1 MRALSVCTVVTLSPN
16 DAQAGK
22 ASASN
27 KLGSNRRT
35 VFPFG
40 NPKGAGRFI
49 VCPLM
54 ALPTNTRRNLAAWQG
69 RLTDSPRILF
79 HFTGIA
85 AMTGLRYKRVSMAI
99 VSQGVSAHAS
109 PSLFTG
115 LGLCAP
121 GRSNVLECHN
131 RL

>member
-54 ALPTNTRRNLAAWQG
+54 ALPTNTRRNLAALAG
-69 RLTDSPRILF
+69 SFYGLSLSTVSFYRDCRN
-79 HFTGIA
+79 G
-85 AMTGLRYKRVSMAI
+85 GLRYKRVSMAF
-99 VSQGVSAHAS
+99 VSWGGKGPRFPQSLQGVRSWC
-109 PSLFTG
+109 L
-115 LGLCAP
+115 
-121 GRSNVLECHN
+121 GRS
-131 RL
+131 